1 MSGSLGGHSIVAL
14 SKTRTRSP
22 ISQNCQPALRA
33 CWWGALLFTVL
44 RSTEPKAPARLP
56 PRDALTRARPVGEP
70 GVAGAIGQ
78 AVDRRVAAETEIL
91 GARGVDRPA
100 ASRLAQLEQRAGVP
114 VVDRLVDSG
123 RRRFGVQRPQHLIL
137 EPWY

>member
-44 RSTEPKAPARLP
+44 RSTEPTAPARLP
-56 PRDALTRARPVGEP
+56 PRDALARARPVREP

-78 AVDRRVAAETEIL
+78 PFDRRVAAETEIL

-100 ASRLAQLEQRAGVP
+100 ASRLAQFEQRAGGFVGEHVIGSP
-114 VVDRLVDSG
+114 SY
-123 RRRFGVQRPQHLIL
+123 
-137 EPWY
+137 E